1 MIICDYFCSDYL
13 KLFVVIQNYSVI
25 IWDYSGL
32 FIYSMI
38 ICDYLHPLFV
48 IICKYLI
55 ITLFWLFV
63 IICNYFWLFDDYLVM
78 IIRDYLMII
87 QWLFGLNYSWLFV
100 IIWCPQQVGRAGSLQ
115 KAFAFHRGTSWWLH
129 LCDGARS
136 HDRFFHVHAPGNDCI
151 KARTTPTL
159 LERSCNTYTMTPA
172 PKSSSTCSSEAGC
185 QIRIP
190 KVGLCDGP
198 YCSQGPILVRR
209 RQNLQLTSDLATDLA
224 AAHYAPSSL
233 ECKTHMIQSEKEKS
247 KKTQKAMNWI
257 KLHKVRIRQSVSD
270 RQRMSAAE

>member
-1 MIICDYFCSDYL
+1 
-13 KLFVVIQNYSVI
+13 
-25 IWDYSGL
+25 
-32 FIYSMI
+32 MI
-38 ICDYLHPLFV
+38 ICDYLRPLFV
-48 IICKYLI
+48 IICKYLTI
-55 ITLFWLFV
+55 ILFWLFV

-190 KVGLCDGP
+190 KSAFATVHIAP
-198 YCSQGPILVRR
+198 RAQYWFVISWRPIMLR
-209 RQNLQLTSDLATDLA
+209 
-224 AAHYAPSSL
+224 PSWNV
-233 ECKTHMIQSEKEKS
+233 KHIDQSEKEKS

-270 RQRMSAAE
+270 RQQMSAAE

>member
-1 MIICDYFCSDYL
+1 
-13 KLFVVIQNYSVI
+13 
-25 IWDYSGL
+25 
-32 FIYSMI
+32 MI
-38 ICDYLHPLFV
+38 ICDYLRPLFA

-55 ITLFWLFV
+55 IILFWLFV

-129 LCDGARS
+129 LCDGALS
-136 HDRFFHVHAPGNDCI
+136 HDRVFHVHAPGNDCI

-172 PKSSSTCSSEAGC
+172 PKSSVTCSSEVGC

-190 KVGLCDGP
+190 KVGLCDGS
-198 YCSQGPILVRR
+198 YFSQTQYWFVVIRIYSWRRILRRISRRPIQAWLCFLLLGMENTYDSVWERKK
-209 RQNLQLTSDLATDLA
+209 QENAESNELNKA
-224 AAHYAPSSL
+224 A
-233 ECKTHMIQSEKEKS
+233 
-247 KKTQKAMNWI
+247 
-257 KLHKVRIRQSVSD
+257 
-270 RQRMSAAE
+270 